1 MQRAFVVAIWLAGA
15 VVPRGASAQDD
26 VGRLS
31 NVWGYLTPEYAF
43 SVTRLAGGVGP
54 ELGSH
59 VRTYGV
65 RVEAPTRG
73 MLQPWASVAYL
84 RRPVP
89 GTCEQAGGC
98 DRNAVRILAGPNVD
112 LRAATPAAV
121 LRPYVDAGL
130 GGVLTLSDQTV
141 AFSAAVGAG
150 VLARL
155 NDVVAP
161 RVEARA
167 ERFGDR
173 TYLMLALGTR
183 LTIDHGRGDGGTT
196 ADREIGSTATA
207 AAPMPRH
214 PSP

>member
-1 MQRAFVVAIWLAGA
+1 MQRAFVVAICLAGA

-43 SVTRLAGGVGP
+43 SVTRLAGGVGA
-54 ELGSH
+54 EVGSR

-65 RVEAPTRG
+65 RIEAPTRG

-89 GTCEQAGGC
+89 RAGEQAGAC
-98 DRNAVRILAGPNVD
+98 
-112 LRAATPAAV
+112 
-121 LRPYVDAGL
+121 
-130 GGVLTLSDQTV
+130 
-141 AFSAAVGAG
+141 
-150 VLARL
+150 
-155 NDVVAP
+155 
-161 RVEARA
+161 
-167 ERFGDR
+167 ERF
-173 TYLMLALGTR
+173 ALGTR

-207 AAPMPRH
+207 AAPTPRH